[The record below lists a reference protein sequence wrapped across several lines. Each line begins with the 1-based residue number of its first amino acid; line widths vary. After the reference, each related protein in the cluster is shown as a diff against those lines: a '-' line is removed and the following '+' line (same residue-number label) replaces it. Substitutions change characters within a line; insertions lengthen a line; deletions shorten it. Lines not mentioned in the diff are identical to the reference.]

1 MTCIKTGAIVYF
13 MNYDVVAPADIY
25 QVGNARVVRIPMS
38 LDEYRVMSLDL
49 KPTHA
54 IRSTG
59 IMEFWRP
66 DLGVFVVPEDL
77 VWEVDNG

>member
-25 QVGNARVVRIPMS
+25 QVGNARVVRTPQT
-38 LDEYRVMSLDL
+38 LGEYQNAPLDL

-54 IRSTG
+54 IHSTG
-59 IMEFWRP
+59 IVEFWRP

-77 VWEVDNG
+77 VWEVES